1 MWPKYVISYFC
12 IQYIFNSLNL
22 AKFSPYELVFGKKP
36 KILLNLETTPDSR
49 VSGTFKDY
57 HELLNK
63 RLKYLHEILQ
73 NFKSKRIA
81 LINKDRTFFQYN
93 SRDLVYIFSPVT
105 SQLHMAL
112 RKKMIKYVGPIVVY
126 KIIDSA

>member
-1 MWPKYVISYFC
+1 M
-12 IQYIFNSLNL
+12 
-22 AKFSPYELVFGKKP
+22 
-36 KILLNLETTPDSR
+36 PDIK

-81 LINKDRTFFQYN
+81 LINKDRTFLQYD
-93 SRDLVYIFSPVT
+93 SGDLVYIV
-105 SQLHMAL
+105 
-112 RKKMIKYVGPIVVY
+112 
-126 KIIDSA
+126 